1 MASPR
6 TVKRIPLARM
16 DCPTC
21 IPLLE
26 REVSALDGVEAVQGN
41 YLNKTVTVT
50 YDPARVPLD
59 AIEAAIERIGYR
71 IAYKK
76 YPSVL
81 SRLRGL
87 LTAER
92 MEKVAT
98 LTDADFT
105 AKVLD
110 ASRPVAVLFSSPTCP
125 PCRVFKQRFSEV
137 AEKVQSKADFYE
149 MDITVTETWRTHEV
163 LSIPTVLVFRGGKLS
178 ERFDGL
184 PRGEDIARALGVDR

>member
-1 MASPR
+1 
-6 TVKRIPLARM
+6 M

-26 REVSALDGVEAVQGN
+26 REVTELEGVEAVRGN
-41 YLNKTVTVT
+41 YMTKTLKVT
-50 YDPARVPLD
+50 YDPTRVQLD

-87 LTAER
+87 LTS
-92 MEKVAT
+92 EKKVKFAT
-98 LTDADFT
+98 LNDADFS

-110 ASRPVAVLFSSPTCP
+110 SPRPVAVLFSSPTCP
-125 PCRVFKQRFSEV
+125 TCRAFKKQFNEI
-137 AEKVQSKADFYE
+137 AEKIQDKADLYE
-149 MDITVTETWRTHEV
+149 MDIVTTETWRKHEV
-163 LSIPTVLVFRGGKLS
+163 LSIPTVLVFREGKLS
-178 ERFDGL
+178 ERFDAL
-184 PRGEDIARALGVDR
+184 PRGEDIARALGA